1 MSQGLLSVGLVHAL
15 TGADL
20 TGATTDLGR
29 AAIRVAHGV
38 GTRKDLPIPFA
49 AALGAAVVALVASF
63 VALGALWKK
72 PRLRGAAAGRPLG
85 PALADAL
92 DAPWFRWT
100 LRAVGLVLTAYFLL
114 ALLLGLDDALN
125 PAPGVVYVL
134 FWVGTLV
141 VASVLLGP
149 VWRMLNPLRTLHLV
163 GCRVLVRDP
172 AEAVVRLPSGV
183 GHWPAAFALLTFGWL
198 ELVAPNRATLP
209 VLRIYL
215 LCYVLWVL
223 VGAAIFGSRWI
234 AAADG
239 FEVMSSLYGRLSVL
253 GRRADGVLV
262 TRSPLNGIAGLQ
274 ALPGT
279 AAVICVLLGTTAYDG
294 LSASPGFAN
303 WVQSTS
309 FPTAVVATASLCGVV
324 LVVGTTYV
332 AGTRLSGWLS
342 GVQGLGP
349 RMPRELAHTVVP
361 IALGYAIA
369 HYWSLLVI
377 VGQQT
382 INRLSDPLGTGANWL
397 GTGGRGISYA
407 LVGAT
412 TVATVQVLAVV
423 LGHVV
428 GVVLAHDRTV
438 ALVPPTRAVRAQLP
452 VLALMVFFTLA
463 GLTLLFS
470 A

>member
-1 MSQGLLSVGLVHAL
+1 MTQGLPAVAL
-15 TGADL
+15 TDLASGA
-20 TGATTDLGR
+20 GEVVRVVGW
-29 AAIRVAHGV
+29 VAHGV

-72 PRLRGAAAGRPLG
+72 PRLTGAAAGRPVSPGLG
-85 PALADAL
+85 RAL
-92 DAPWFRWT
+92 DASWFRWT
-100 LRAVGLVLTAYFLL
+100 LRGLGLLLTAYFLL
-114 ALLLGLDDALN
+114 ALLIGLDDALN

-149 VWRMLNPLRTLHLV
+149 VWRMLNPLRTLHFV
-163 GCRVLVRDP
+163 GCRVLVHDP
-172 AEAVVRLPSGV
+172 LRGFFRLPDRV
-183 GHWPAAFALLTFGWL
+183 GHWPAALALLSFGWL

-209 VLRIYL
+209 VLRGYL

-223 VGAAIFGSRWI
+223 VGAVLFGSRWI
-234 AAADG
+234 DAADG
-239 FEVMSSLYGRLSVL
+239 FEVMSSLYGRLSIL
-253 GRRADGVLV
+253 GRRRDGVLV
-262 TRSPLNGIAGLQ
+262 LRSPLNGIAGLT

-279 AAVICVLLGTTAYDG
+279 AAVICVLLATTAYDG
-294 LSASPGFAN
+294 LSASPRFSN
-303 WVQSTS
+303 WVQTTP
-309 FPTAVVATASLCGVV
+309 FPTAVVATVALCGVV
-324 LVVGTTYV
+324 LVVGATYLL
-332 AGTRLSGWLS
+332 GTWLSGRLSG
-342 GVQGLGP
+342 VPGLER

-361 IALGYAIA
+361 IALGYAMA

-382 INRLSDPLGTGANWL
+382 VNRLSDPLGTGANWL
-397 GTGGRGISYA
+397 GTGGRGISYV

-438 ALVPPTRAVRAQLP
+438 ALVPPARAVRAQLP
-452 VLALMVFFTLA
+452 VLLLMVFFTLA